1 MQLIAALFL
10 LLSSRV
16 LLIQAA
22 CGCSQTSSLS
32 SLVIN
37 NASTTN
43 SSNKQNSSTGVVIQI
58 DDMLIPIEDLQAPTA
73 PVRSDGSSS
82 DQASSSSSNSLPSSS
97 YLSCRRLWPKGRLY
111 YRFGLGFPSSYRDM
125 VRLSLSRLAAR
136 ISSASSNQQLVTFV
150 ESNYFIDVQHVE
162 VIDDV
167 GCYSYVGR
175 QSSSSSYSQA
185 LSLQVPNCMLES
197 IIQHEFM
204 HALGFYHEQSRP
216 DRDSFV
222 TVLWSNIDSD
232 ECNNF
237 LKTSYKLTNDYP
249 RYDYGSVMH
258 YQSHYFSCLSGSKTL
273 LMKNGSL
280 IDERNNLSSL
290 DAEKLS
296 YTYSSTNLA
305 YCSTRSDAAFE
316 FASKVLTGSL
326 TALIFVII
334 N

>member
-1 MQLIAALFL
+1 
-10 LLSSRV
+10 
-16 LLIQAA
+16 
-22 CGCSQTSSLS
+22 TSSLS

-162 VIDDV
+162 VIDD
-167 GCYSYVGR
+167 
-175 QSSSSSYSQA
+175 
-185 LSLQVPNCMLES
+185 
-197 IIQHEFM
+197 HEFM

-222 TVLWSNIDSD
+222 TVLWNNIDSD